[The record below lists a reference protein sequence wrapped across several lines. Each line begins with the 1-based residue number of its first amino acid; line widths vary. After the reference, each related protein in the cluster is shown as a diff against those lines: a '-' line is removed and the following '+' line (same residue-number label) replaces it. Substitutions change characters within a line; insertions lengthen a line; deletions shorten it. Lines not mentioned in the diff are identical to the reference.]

1 MGLWLAK
8 KKSLEL
14 DLCTPIKDV
23 NDSHQERHVIAS
35 IGQSVWS
42 CKLFVHCLDFQL
54 VISSLS
60 RSDFILSGP
69 HVFLLFPLI
78 TGDRKSVV

>member
-1 MGLWLAK
+1 M
-8 KKSLEL
+8 
-14 DLCTPIKDV
+14 
-23 NDSHQERHVIAS
+23 IAS

-42 CKLFVHCLDFQL
+42 CKLSVHCLGFQL

-78 TGDRKSVV
+78 TGCVLHYSIEIICLKVLLNTCHNDLHRVLA